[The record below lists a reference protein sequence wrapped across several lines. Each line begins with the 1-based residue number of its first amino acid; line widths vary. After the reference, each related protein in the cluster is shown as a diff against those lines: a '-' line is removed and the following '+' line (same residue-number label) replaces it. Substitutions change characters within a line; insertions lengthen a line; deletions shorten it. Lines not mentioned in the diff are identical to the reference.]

1 MDKDA
6 GSAAAVR
13 AVLKGW
19 ASALLAIAL
28 AGCQPQAALLAGQAL
43 AAQSGA
49 GPARAQGP
57 GEETLRRLERH
68 AFSAFVVPVLD
79 DGEITRFADVHVGP
93 LCGDATEVHADGR
106 PVIPGTDLPPGAFTL
121 QWSLGLFCPF
131 GVDGPALDGR
141 VDVLVFRDDEHGM
154 QALVQPK
161 GLTVSDG
168 QGSVRLD
175 ARTPALVATQWR
187 AGIQAAA
194 TEQ

>member
-1 MDKDA
+1 MNQNA
-6 GSAAAVR
+6 GLAACTGAACKAWAAA
-13 AVLKGW
+13 L
-19 ASALLAIAL
+19 SAIAL
-28 AGCQPQAALLAGQAL
+28 AGCQPQAALMAGQVLESRARPAL
-43 AAQSGA
+43 SH
-49 GPARAQGP
+49 GPTV
-57 GEETLRRLERH
+57 ETLRLLQQH
-68 AFSAFVVPVLD
+68 AFSALVVPVLD
-79 DGEITRFADVHVGP
+79 DGDITRFADVHIGP

-168 QGSVRLD
+168 QGSVRLN